1 MVENGWDEVRTAKL
15 KLLHTERG
23 DKFVIECNGE
33 ERLKVTLDR
42 WEFIR
47 IFGSLYDAVVNGDDH
62 TVRIEVGAVN

>member
-33 ERLKVTLDR
+33 ERLKITLDR

-47 IFGSLYDAVVNGDDH
+47 IFGSLYDAAVNGDDH
-62 TVRIEVGAVN
+62 TVCIEVGATN